1 MDDDPTRRFG
11 LGFTLHNF
19 TELIQIEIRDVVITT
34 PFQIDMQRASAQ
46 HPLAT
51 VVVYAHHK
59 RPIGRNSSRSHRD
72 QDISNVFHLTLFL
85 SILGEVLNGA
95 SIP

>member
-19 TELIQIEIRDVVITT
+19 TELIQLEIRDVVITL

-59 RPIGRNSSRSHRD
+59 RPIGRNSSRRRRD
-72 QDISNVFHLTLFL
+72 QDISNVFHLNSLS
-85 SILGEVLNGA
+85 SILGEVLSAA

>member
-1 MDDDPTRRFG
+1 LLDDHPTRRFA

-19 TELIQIEIRDVVITT
+19 AELIQIEISDVVITM
-34 PFQIDMQRASAQ
+34 PFQIDMQRALAQ

-59 RPIGRNSSRSHRD
+59 RPIGRNSLRGCRD
-72 QDISNVFHLTLFL
+72 QDISNVFHLTLYL
-85 SILGEVLNGA
+85 SYQMRC
-95 SIP
+95 